1 MSEEKKDSSGAGIT
15 IIGLVG
21 AAIIYGLFKIL
32 MGTM

>member
-1 MSEEKKDSSGAGIT
+1 MSDEKTNSSGVGVTILGI
-15 IIGLVG
+15 VG